1 MKAITDKYAKRL
13 KRYHTRTN
21 NLETEIKELQGKLER
36 LNYPSWI
43 DEIIKPIAELLVKR
57 MKNRHYEILG
67 PFGMTCETSIHFYIN
82 GNKNQ
87 LENCRA
93 INFRPVDLEIGKI
106 EIVDYDNN
114 TNEYKKGTI
123 GEVNGMNYRTIPM
136 PDTIDKLLEYAPLK

>member
-1 MKAITDKYAKRL
+1 MKEITDKYAKRL
-13 KRYHTRTN
+13 KRYYTRTN

-36 LNYPSWI
+36 LNCPSWI
-43 DEIIKPIAELLVKR
+43 DEIIKPIAELLVKK
-57 MKNRHYEILG
+57 MKNRYYEILG
-67 PFGMTCETSIHFYIN
+67 PFGMCSTTSIHFYIN

-87 LENCRA
+87 LENCRS

-136 PDTIDKLLEYAPLK
+136 PDTIYKLLEYVPLK